1 MQTQGK
7 AQDRTKATR
16 GHLKDKKRQTRTYE
30 DKPRT
35 DLGQAEDKKG
45 LAKGSHRG
53 KGQFYHIHFFI
64 LKENLVSK

>member
-1 MQTQGK
+1 M
-7 AQDRTKATR
+7 
-16 GHLKDKKRQTRTYE
+16 E

-53 KGQFYHIHFFI
+53 KVQYYQ
-64 LKENLVSK
+64 NLPISTNPDDDIDI